1 MDPIARARDLRQTMP
16 EAQRRLWRLLRDRRF
31 AGYKFRREHP
41 LGRYTLDFYCA
52 EAELSL
58 EVDGAQH
65 GFPAQHRRDEAKEK
79 YLVSRGIVTRR
90 FWNSQLRREPEVVKE
105 NLWRLL
111 QERAPH
117 PDNTPVT
124 PTARSRSW
132 PPPAPDRKVPLR
144 PNRLPPKVG

>member
-1 MDPIARARDLRQTMP
+1 MNPVVRARSLRQQMP

-41 LGRYTLDFYCA
+41 LGRYVLDYFCA
-52 EAELSL
+52 EAKLAL
-58 EVDGAQH
+58 EVDGGGH
-65 GFPAQHRRDEAKEK
+65 GFPDQRRRDEAKEK
-79 YLVSRGIVTRR
+79 YLLSRGVLTKR
-90 FWNSQLRREPEVVKE
+90 FWNWQVRRQPEVVKE